1 MPSDQLPLPSIP
13 TTPASVAEPP
23 PAAVPVVPAARTGAG
38 SGAGPGSESR
48 TGPGAGARSGADR
61 PGVRTV
67 PRTGRL
73 RRLAGSALADITPL
87 RSSAHFRRL
96 WFGQSVSSVGQ
107 QMTALAISVQ
117 VYALTGSTFATG
129 LVGLC
134 SLVPLVAF
142 GLYGG
147 AIADTMDRRKLG
159 LFGAS
164 GLAVLSAGLATQAFL
179 GVHQVAVLY
188 AVVALQAVCFAL
200 NAPARASMV
209 PRLVPAEQLPAANA
223 LSTVSMNLGLT
234 VGPMLGGLLIGIWS
248 YQAAYLID
256 ALAFSASLYAM
267 WRLPSMRPEPSIQ
280 GKRLAGAGSGAD
292 SGSGDGSGSDTGRSR
307 ASVLDGL
314 RFLRD
319 RPNLRMSFM
328 ADMAAMIFGM
338 PRALF
343 PALAVVLYHGD
354 AGTVGLLASAPA
366 VGALLGALFSGW
378 VGRVHKHGLAVICAV
393 LAWGLSIAGF
403 GLARQLWLG
412 LLLLAVAGA
421 ADTVSMIFRN
431 TIMQEA
437 APDDMRGRLQ
447 GVFVIVV
454 AGGPRLGDF
463 ESGTVAQLTTPTV
476 SAVSGGLACVAA
488 LLLLLVRYPSFARY
502 DSRHPTP

>member
-1 MPSDQLPLPSIP
+1 MPKEPL
-13 TTPASVAEPP
+13 TP
-23 PAAVPVVPAARTGAG
+23 PAIADPGLLSELAPGPAP
-38 SGAGPGSESR
+38 AGPGR
-48 TGPGAGARSGADR
+48 L
-61 PGVRTV
+61 
-67 PRTGRL
+67 GRL
-73 RRLAGSALADITPL
+73 ARGALADVTPL
-87 RSSAHFRRL
+87 RTSAHFRRL
-96 WFGQSVSSVGQ
+96 WFGQSVSSIGQ

-117 VYALTGSTFATG
+117 VYALTGSPFATG

-164 GLAVLSAGLATQAFL
+164 GLAVLSTGLAVQALL
-179 GVHQVAVLY
+179 GVHHVAVLY
-188 AVVALQAVCFAL
+188 AIVALQAVCFAL

-209 PRLVPAEQLPAANA
+209 PRLVPSEQLPAANA

-234 VGPMLGGLLIGIWS
+234 VGPMLGGLLIGVWS
-248 YQAAYLID
+248 YQAAYLFD
-256 ALAFSASLYAM
+256 AVAFSASLYAM
-267 WRLPSMRPEPSIQ
+267 WRLPSMRPETGPGTN
-280 GKRLAGAGSGAD
+280 GKPRP
-292 SGSGDGSGSDTGRSR
+292 
-307 ASVLDGL
+307 SVLDGL

-328 ADMAAMIFGM
+328 ADLAAMVFGM

-343 PALAVVLYHGD
+343 PALAVVFYHGD
-354 AGTVGLLASAPA
+354 TSTVGLLASAPA

-378 VGRVHKHGLAVICAV
+378 VGRVHRHGLAVIFAV

-403 GLARQLWLG
+403 GLARHLWLG
-412 LLLLAVAGA
+412 LILLAVAGA

-431 TIMQEA
+431 TIMQAA

-447 GVFVIVV
+447 GVFVVVV

-463 ESGTVAQLTTPTV
+463 ESGSVAQLTSPTF
-476 SAVSGGLACVAA
+476 SAISGGLACVVTMLA
-488 LLLLLVRYPSFARY
+488 LALRYPAFARY
-502 DSRHPTP
+502 DARDPTA

>member
-1 MPSDQLPLPSIP
+1 
-13 TTPASVAEPP
+13 
-23 PAAVPVVPAARTGAG
+23 
-38 SGAGPGSESR
+38 
-48 TGPGAGARSGADR
+48 
-61 PGVRTV
+61 
-67 PRTGRL
+67 
-73 RRLAGSALADITPL
+73 
-87 RSSAHFRRL
+87 
-96 WFGQSVSSVGQ
+96 
-107 QMTALAISVQ
+107 
-117 VYALTGSTFATG
+117 
-129 LVGLC
+129 
-134 SLVPLVAF
+134 VPLVAF

-147 AIADTMDRRKLG
+147 AIADTMDRRRLG
-159 LFGAS
+159 LYGAS
-164 GLAVLSAGLATQAFL
+164 GLAVLSTALAVQALL
-179 GVHQVAVLY
+179 GVRQVWVLY

-234 VGPMLGGLLIGIWS
+234 VGPMLGGLLIGVWS
-248 YQAAYLID
+248 YQAAYLVD

-267 WRLPSMRPEPSIQ
+267 WRLPSMRPESS
-280 GKRLAGAGSGAD
+280 GGGAGGAGSGGGAGGAGGAGKYR
-292 SGSGDGSGSDTGRSR
+292 GSRPR

-314 RFLRD
+314 RFLKD

-328 ADMAAMIFGM
+328 ADLAAMVFGM

-343 PALAVVLYHGD
+343 PALALLLFHGD
-354 AGTVGLLASAPA
+354 ARTVGLLAAAPA

-378 VGRVHKHGLAVICAV
+378 VSRVHRHGLAVVCAV
-393 LAWGLSIAGF
+393 LTWGLAIAGF
-403 GLARQLWLG
+403 GLANQLWVG

-431 TIMQEA
+431 TIMQAA

-447 GVFVIVV
+447 GVFVVVV

-463 ESGTVAQLTTPTV
+463 ESGTVAQLTSPTF
-476 SAVSGGLACVAA
+476 SAVSGGLACVAVM
-488 LLLLLVRYPSFARY
+488 LLLTARYPSFARY